1 MQIYWGQLS
10 GCPLRITISSIARDI
25 PMPTLYIVSTP
36 IGNLEDITLRAL
48 RVLREVRLIAAE
60 DTRVTRK
67 LLSHY
72 DIHTRLTS
80 FNEHNQ
86 SSRIPELLLTLR
98 EDDIALVSDAG
109 TPGVNDPGQA
119 LVNAAVDA
127 GVPVVAVPGASAVT
141 AAVAVSG
148 LVDEPFVY
156 LGFLPRKKGER
167 VALLQSLLA
176 EARPAIAFES
186 PRRLRRSLQDLDEI
200 IGDRRIAICREMTK
214 LHEEVFRGTA
224 SDALAHY
231 TQPRG
236 EFTLVITGAK
246 NVPQDDCAAEQTA
259 ASLLDELREQGA
271 GAKHA
276 VAHVAAVT
284 GMSRRRVYQMW
295 LEQRR
300 D

>member
-1 MQIYWGQLS
+1 
-10 GCPLRITISSIARDI
+10 
-25 PMPTLYIVSTP
+25 MPTLYIVSTP

-48 RVLREVRLIAAE
+48 RILREVSLIAAE

-72 DIHTRLTS
+72 DIHTRLIS

-86 SSRIPELLLTLR
+86 SSRIPELLFTLR

-119 LVNAAVDA
+119 LVNAAIDA
-127 GVPVVAVPGASAVT
+127 GIPVVAVPGASAVT

-148 LVDEPFVY
+148 LVEESFVY
-156 LGFLPRKKGER
+156 LGFIPRKKSER
-167 VALLQSLLA
+167 VTLLQSLLT
-176 EARPAIAFES
+176 ETRPAIAFEA
-186 PRRLRRSLQDLDEI
+186 PRRLRRSLQDLNDI
-200 IGDRRIAICREMTK
+200 LGGRHIAICREMTK

-224 SDALAHY
+224 LDALAHY

-236 EFTLVITGAK
+236 EFTLVIAGAT
-246 NVPQDDCAAEQTA
+246 NVPQDDHAAEQTA
-259 ASLLDELREQGA
+259 ASLIAELRVQDD

-276 VAHVAAVT
+276 VAHVSAVT
-284 GMSRRRVYQMW
+284 GLSRRRVYQMW

>member
-1 MQIYWGQLS
+1 
-10 GCPLRITISSIARDI
+10 
-25 PMPTLYIVSTP
+25 MPTLYIVSTP

-48 RVLREVRLIAAE
+48 RILREVRLIAAE

-86 SSRIPELLLTLR
+86 SSCIPELLSTLH
-98 EDDIALVSDAG
+98 EGDIALVSDAG
-109 TPGVNDPGQA
+109 TPGVNDPGQT
-119 LVNAAVDA
+119 LVNAAIDA
-127 GVPVVAVPGASAVT
+127 GFSVVAVPGASAVT
-141 AAVAVSG
+141 ASVAVSG
-148 LVDEPFVY
+148 LVEEPFVY
-156 LGFLPRKKGER
+156 LGFLPRKKSER

-176 EARPAIAFES
+176 ETRPAIAFES
-186 PRRLRRSLQDLDEI
+186 PRRLRRSLQDLDDML
-200 IGDRRIAICREMTK
+200 GDRRIAICREMTK

-236 EFTLVITGAK
+236 EFTLVIAGAA
-246 NVPQDDCAAEQTA
+246 NVPQDDRAAEQTA
-259 ASLLDELREQGA
+259 TCLIAELRVQGA

-276 VAHVAAVT
+276 VAHVSAVS
-284 GMSRRRVYQMW
+284 GLSRRRVYQLW
-295 LEQRR
+295 LEQHG

>member
-1 MQIYWGQLS
+1 M
-10 GCPLRITISSIARDI
+10 ISSNAHNIH
-25 PMPTLYIVSTP
+25 MPTLYIVSTP

-48 RVLREVRLIAAE
+48 RILRETSLIAAE

-72 DIHTRLTS
+72 DIHTRMTS

-86 SSRIPELLLTLR
+86 SSRIPELLSTLH
-98 EDDIALVSDAG
+98 EGDIALVSDAG
-109 TPGVNDPGQA
+109 TPGVNDPGQT
-119 LVNAAVDA
+119 LVNAAIDA
-127 GVPVVAVPGASAVT
+127 GFSVVAVPGASAVT

-148 LVDEPFVY
+148 LVEEPFVY

-176 EARPAIAFES
+176 ETRPAIAFES
-186 PRRLRRSLQDLDEI
+186 PRRLRRSLQDLDDMLS
-200 IGDRRIAICREMTK
+200 DRRIAICREMTK

-236 EFTLVITGAK
+236 EFTLVIAGAT
-246 NVPQDDCAAEQTA
+246 NVPQDDCAAERTA
-259 ASLLDELREQGA
+259 TCLIAELRVQGT

-276 VAHVAAVT
+276 VAHVSTVS
-284 GMSRRRVYQMW
+284 GLSRRRVYQLW
-295 LEQRR
+295 LEQRG

>member
-1 MQIYWGQLS
+1 MH
-10 GCPLRITISSIARDI
+10 
-25 PMPTLYIVSTP
+25 MPTLYIVSTP

-48 RVLREVRLIAAE
+48 RILREVRLIAAE

-86 SSRIPELLLTLR
+86 SSRIPELLFTLH

-119 LVNAAVDA
+119 LVNAAIDA
-127 GVPVVAVPGASAVT
+127 GIPVVAVPGASAVT

-148 LVDEPFVY
+148 LVEEPFVY
-156 LGFLPRKKGER
+156 LGFLPRKKSQR

-176 EARPAIAFES
+176 EPRPTIAFES
-186 PRRLRRSLQDLDEI
+186 PRRLRRSLQDLDNVL
-200 IGDRRIAICREMTK
+200 GGRRIAICREMTK

-231 TQPRG
+231 TQPLG
-236 EFTLVITGAK
+236 EFTLVIAGAT
-246 NVPQDDCAAEQTA
+246 NVPQDDRAAEQTA
-259 ASLLDELREQGA
+259 ASLIEELRVQGT

-276 VAHVAAVT
+276 VAHVSAVT
-284 GMSRRRVYQMW
+284 GLSRRRVYQIW

-300 D
+300 H

>member
-1 MQIYWGQLS
+1 M
-10 GCPLRITISSIARDI
+10 ISSNAHDI
-25 PMPTLYIVSTP
+25 HMPTLYIVSTP

-48 RVLREVRLIAAE
+48 RILREVSLIAAE

-72 DIHTRLTS
+72 DIHTRMTS

-86 SSRIPELLLTLR
+86 SSRIPELLSTLH

-109 TPGVNDPGQA
+109 TPGVNDPGQT
-119 LVNAAVDA
+119 LVNAAIDA
-127 GVPVVAVPGASAVT
+127 GFSVVAVPGASAVT
-141 AAVAVSG
+141 ASVAVSG
-148 LVDEPFVY
+148 LVEEPFVY

-176 EARPAIAFES
+176 ETRPAIAFES
-186 PRRLRRSLQDLDEI
+186 PRRLRRSLQDLDDML
-200 IGDRRIAICREMTK
+200 GDRRIAICREMTK

-236 EFTLVITGAK
+236 EFTLVIAGAA
-246 NVPQDDCAAEQTA
+246 NVPQDDRAAEQTA
-259 ASLLDELREQGA
+259 TCLIAELRVQGA

-276 VAHVAAVT
+276 VAHVSAVS
-284 GMSRRRVYQMW
+284 GLSRRRVYQLW
-295 LEQRR
+295 LEQRG

>member
-1 MQIYWGQLS
+1 
-10 GCPLRITISSIARDI
+10 
-25 PMPTLYIVSTP
+25 MPTLYIVSTP

-48 RVLREVRLIAAE
+48 RILREVRLIAAE

-86 SSRIPELLLTLR
+86 SSRIPELLSTLH

-119 LVNAAVDA
+119 LVNAAFDA
-127 GVPVVAVPGASAVT
+127 VIPVVAVPGASAVT

-148 LVDEPFVY
+148 LVEESFVY
-156 LGFLPRKKGER
+156 LGFIPRKKSER

-176 EARPAIAFES
+176 ETRPAIAFEA
-186 PRRLRRSLQDLDEI
+186 PRRLRRSLQDL
-200 IGDRRIAICREMTK
+200 GDILGGRRIAICREMTK
-214 LHEEVFRGTA
+214 LHEEVFRGNA

-236 EFTLVITGAK
+236 EFTLVIAGAT
-246 NVPQDDCAAEQTA
+246 NVPQDDHAAEQTA
-259 ASLLDELREQGA
+259 ASLIAELRIQGA
-271 GAKHA
+271 GAKHT
-276 VAHVAAVT
+276 VAHVSVVT
-284 GMSRRRVYQMW
+284 GLSRRRVYQMW
-295 LEQRR
+295 LEERR
-300 D
+300 E

>member
-1 MQIYWGQLS
+1 
-10 GCPLRITISSIARDI
+10 
-25 PMPTLYIVSTP
+25 MPTLYIVSTP

-48 RVLREVRLIAAE
+48 RILREVSLIAAE

-72 DIHTRLTS
+72 DIHTRMTS

-86 SSRIPELLLTLR
+86 SSRIPELLSTLH

-109 TPGVNDPGQA
+109 TPGVNDPGQT
-119 LVNAAVDA
+119 LVNAAIDV
-127 GVPVVAVPGASAVT
+127 GFSVVAVPGASAVT
-141 AAVAVSG
+141 ASVAVSG
-148 LVDEPFVY
+148 LVEEPFVY

-176 EARPAIAFES
+176 ETRPAIAFES
-186 PRRLRRSLQDLDEI
+186 PRRLRRSLQDLDDML
-200 IGDRRIAICREMTK
+200 GDRRIAICREMTK

-224 SDALAHY
+224 SEALAHY

-236 EFTLVITGAK
+236 EFTLVIAGAA
-246 NVPQDDCAAEQTA
+246 NVPQDDRAAEQTA
-259 ASLLDELREQGA
+259 TCLIAKMRVKGA

-276 VAHVAAVT
+276 VAHVSAVS
-284 GMSRRRVYQMW
+284 GLSHRRVYQLW
-295 LEQRR
+295 LEQRG